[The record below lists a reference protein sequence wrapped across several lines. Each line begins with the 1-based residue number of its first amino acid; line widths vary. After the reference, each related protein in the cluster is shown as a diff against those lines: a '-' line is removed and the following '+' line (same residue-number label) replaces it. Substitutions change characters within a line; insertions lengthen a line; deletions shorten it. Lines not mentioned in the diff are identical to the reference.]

1 MNDDLLKFDG
11 FDDAIIGVCVT
22 WHDEMLVERLVYN
35 GKKIL
40 EQLQAQGMSEEE
52 ASDHIDFNLLGVYM
66 GESTPAIMWPATA
79 KEIDERS

>member
-22 WHDEMLVERLVYN
+22 WHDNILVERIVYD
-35 GKKIL
+35 GKKIMSHL
-40 EQLQAQGMSEEE
+40 TENGMSEEE
-52 ASDHIDFNLLGVYM
+52 ASDHIDFNLLGQYM
-66 GESTPAIMWPATA
+66 GEGTPAIMWPATA